1 MTFKNVYFLEPQ
13 KGKHTG
19 VTFVKYSTENHMDKS
34 SGDWRSPEGG
44 CTWTAS
50 DDLDPWGREWHVSDS
65 LFTYRYILW
74 AEGFLWLST
83 WPCAGTSFLW
93 ETLVV
98 PPHCHLDLQ
107 SPNKHPGRHRG
118 VKSDWSGAG
127 VPGGAPVVHFWTHW
141 SRSPWPEKSKDETEI
156 SGRKV
161 RWRNNREQPKWS
173 ILTNAHTRRLS
184 SVRPVRSPFQLRERE
199 NRGEISG

>member
-1 MTFKNVYFLEPQ
+1 
-13 KGKHTG
+13 
-19 VTFVKYSTENHMDKS
+19 MDKS

-44 CTWTAS
+44 CTWMAS
-50 DDLDPWGREWHVSDS
+50 DDLDPWGREWHVSDTVYS
-65 LFTYRYILW
+65 HRYIVW
-74 AEGFLWLST
+74 VDGFLWRCT
-83 WPCAGTSFLW
+83 WRCADTSFLW

-141 SRSPWPEKSKDETEI
+141 SRSPWPKKSKDETEI

-161 RWRNNREQPKWS
+161 RWRNNNLIDQYWQML
-173 ILTNAHTRRLS
+173 ILEGCHLCVRCALPSSWGRGRTGGRFLGNGDSAPRR
-184 SVRPVRSPFQLRERE
+184 PGDELRGKR
-199 NRGEISG
+199 